1 MFKRISPENSLKLK
15 QLLLIVL
22 YWVTMVRIVVSLEFY
37 GLDGNLGNLH
47 DTTLF
52 TVLQQNM
59 IAASLSGLAIGLL
72 TGLAEL
78 FFFQKYF
85 QNKSFLRLILTK
97 TLVYLV
103 SIFLISVFAA
113 FLFHRHYRG
122 RDVLEA
128 TNAVLHMLNTNGYFH
143 VLIIGL
149 LLSLGINFV
158 LILQNQVGIGSF
170 LPIILGRYHQ
180 PKEEERIFLFLDL
193 RSSTQMAEELG
204 HKKYSQMIQSC
215 FRDLSSLVMQYRGI
229 IYQFVGDE
237 AVITW
242 KIKKQENYL
251 HGVELFFAFRELLE
265 ARSEYYLQRF
275 GVEPQFKGAV
285 NAGKVMVAEVGG
297 SIKSEIAFHGDVLNT
312 ASRLMEMCNFYRQDL
327 MISEAVCSRLPPNLT
342 DLNIS
347 LQGQIKLRG
356 KNIRVNIFGV
366 EKKDEPL
373 FIPNPS

>member
-1 MFKRISPENSLKLK
+1 MLKRISPENSLKLK

-22 YWVTMVRIVVSLEFY
+22 YWVTMVRIVVVLEFY
-37 GLDGNLGNLH
+37 GLDGTQGNLH
-47 DTTLF
+47 NTSLF

-59 IAASLSGLAIGLL
+59 VAATLSGLAIGLL

-78 FFFQKYF
+78 FFFQRYF
-85 QNKSFLRLILTK
+85 RNKSFLQLILSK
-97 TLVYLV
+97 TVIYLV
-103 SIFLISVFAA
+103 SIFLISVIAA
-113 FLFHRHYRG
+113 FLFHRHYRA
-122 RDVLEA
+122 RDMLEA
-128 TNAVLHMLNTNGYFH
+128 TQAVLQMLNTNGYYH

-170 LPIILGRYHQ
+170 LPILLGRYHQ

-193 RSSTQMAEELG
+193 RSSTKMAEELG
-204 HKKYSQMIQSC
+204 HKKYSRMIQSC
-215 FRDLSSLVMQYRGI
+215 FRDLSSLVIRYRGI

-242 KIKKQENYL
+242 KTKKQENYQ
-251 HGVELFFAFRELLE
+251 HGIRLFFAFRELLE
-265 ARSEYYLQRF
+265 TRSEYYLQRF
-275 GVEPQFKGAV
+275 GIEPEFKGAV

-312 ASRLMEMCNFYRQDL
+312 AARLLELCNLYSQDL
-327 MISEAVCSRLPPNLT
+327 MISEGVCSQLPPNLT
-342 DLNIS
+342 GLEII

-356 KNIRVNIFGV
+356 KDQRVNIFSV
-366 EKKDEPL
+366 DKKVKAVALPDHT
-373 FIPNPS
+373 

>member
-1 MFKRISPENSLKLK
+1 MFKRLSPENSLKLK

-37 GLDGNLGNLH
+37 GLDGKLGNLH
-47 DTTLF
+47 DTNLF

-59 IAASLSGLAIGLL
+59 IAATLSGFAIGLL

-78 FFFQKYF
+78 FVFQKYF
-85 QNKSFLRLILTK
+85 RNRSILRLILAK
-97 TLVYLV
+97 TLVYFV
-103 SIFLISVFAA
+103 SISLISVFAA

-122 RDVLEA
+122 RDVMESVY
-128 TNAVLHMLNTNGYFH
+128 AVLHMLNTNGYFH

-158 LILQNQVGIGSF
+158 LILQSQVGIGSF
-170 LPIILGRYHQ
+170 LPILLGRYHQ

-204 HKKYSQMIQSC
+204 HKKYSHMIQSC
-215 FRDLSSLVMQYRGI
+215 FRDLSSLVIRHRGV

-242 KIKKQENYL
+242 KTKKEENYL
-251 HGVELFFAFRELLE
+251 HGVQLFFAFRELLE
-265 ARSEYYLQRF
+265 SRSEYYLQRF
-275 GVEPQFKGAV
+275 GLEPQFKGAV

-312 ASRLMEMCNFYRQDL
+312 ASRLMELCNVYSQDL
-327 MISEAVCSRLPPNLT
+327 MISESVCSHLPPNLT
-342 DLNIS
+342 DLDIRM
-347 LQGQIKLRG
+347 QGQIKLRG

-373 FIPNPS
+373 VIPSPT